1 MSEGA
6 AVSVTL
12 PSRLLSLECTS
23 NWMSIVCRQS
33 WYMGT
38 KASAHSVPHA
48 FGSECPSH
56 DCGLGQQALDM
67 ACGINGDGRSPNGEQ
82 RMGGGAREFTLRNW
96 RRFGEMIRCLPA
108 AIASVLLFSGV
119 ERSRGAA
126 AYAAAKEGIVKASRA
141 CRRVAN
147 EAKEQLAS
155 GEANCAST
163 PESAAAERRH
173 ACSSLA

>member
-23 NWMSIVCRQS
+23 NWMSIVRRQS

-67 ACGINGDGRSPNGEQ
+67 ACGMNGDGRSPKCEQ
-82 RMGGGAREFTLRNW
+82 REVARGN
-96 RRFGEMIRCLPA
+96 
-108 AIASVLLFSGV
+108 S
-119 ERSRGAA
+119 
-126 AYAAAKEGIVKASRA
+126 
-141 CRRVAN
+141 
-147 EAKEQLAS
+147 
-155 GEANCAST
+155 
-163 PESAAAERRH
+163 H
-173 ACSSLA
+173 